1 MTRKNNKQDMT
12 IMEQLEQIKAKM
24 CDEYCIYRSMAFSTN
39 KDVDAAEEYLA
50 GYCEECPMKNL

>member
-12 IMEQLEQIKAKM
+12 IVEQLEQIKAKM

-50 GYCEECPMKNL
+50 GYCEECPIGDL

>member
-1 MTRKNNKQDMT
+1 MTRKNNKLDMT
-12 IMEQLEQIKAKM
+12 IIEQLEQIKEKM

-50 GYCEECPMKNL
+50 GYCEECPLNEL

>member
-1 MTRKNNKQDMT
+1 MARKNNKADMT
-12 IMEQLEQIKAKM
+12 IVEQLEQIKEKM

-50 GYCEECPMKNL
+50 EYCKDCPMNNL

>member
-1 MTRKNNKQDMT
+1 MTRKNNKLDMT
-12 IMEQLEQIKAKM
+12 IVEQLEQIKAKM

-50 GYCEECPMKNL
+50 GYCEECPLNEL

>member
-1 MTRKNNKQDMT
+1 MT
-12 IMEQLEQIKAKM
+12 IVEQLEQIKAKM
-24 CDEYCIYRSMAFSTN
+24 CDEYCIYRSMAFSAN

>member
-12 IMEQLEQIKAKM
+12 IVEQLEQIKEKM
-24 CDEYCIYRSMAFSTN
+24 CEEYCIYRSMAFSTN

-50 GYCEECPMKNL
+50 EYCEECPLNEL